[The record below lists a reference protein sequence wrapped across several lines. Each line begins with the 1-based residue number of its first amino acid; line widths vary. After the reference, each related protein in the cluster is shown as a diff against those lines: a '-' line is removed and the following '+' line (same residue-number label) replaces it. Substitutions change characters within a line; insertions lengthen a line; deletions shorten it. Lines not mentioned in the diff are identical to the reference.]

1 MNNMIDV
8 EKEKVKIT
16 QEIQEFKQR
25 ASQIEQMLSNIVRE
39 IVKREGMLEL
49 LGRMNNTNPNER
61 IVQQNEIKKI
71 GEE

>member
-1 MNNMIDV
+1 MIDV